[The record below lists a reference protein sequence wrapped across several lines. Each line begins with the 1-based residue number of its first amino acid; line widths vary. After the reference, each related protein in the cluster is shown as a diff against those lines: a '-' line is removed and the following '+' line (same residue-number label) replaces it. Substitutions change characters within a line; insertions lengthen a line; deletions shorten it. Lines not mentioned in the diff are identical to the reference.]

1 MKLDKIE
8 EQDAT
13 ITIHCQHGTYIRKLF
28 HDMGE
33 KLGTGAH
40 MKYLRRIAAGKF
52 GINEA
57 VTFEDLEKNPEKY
70 LIPNEQII
78 ERLGVKK
85 IILPK
90 EMEKAVTNG
99 VPAAI
104 TEPEKYIEGEK
115 VAVFVEDKLRALGVV
130 KEGKVWMERII
141 LI

>member
-1 MKLDKIE
+1 
-8 EQDAT
+8 
-13 ITIHCQHGTYIRKLF
+13 
-28 HDMGE
+28 
-33 KLGTGAH
+33 